1 MTSAFNSPGLTGW
14 LHRTRQ
20 HLCLRRQRHRSHRR
34 RRDLTLTGTLSAQK
48 NTTGA
53 NVSKSIT
60 VAGVT
65 RTLSVAANASRVG
78 GSVALITPVASLSAD
93 FAVETTGTSPNAGNP
108 VRRKAMSQP
117 SSADTKG
124 TSSTADD
131 IGVRILRGSLV
142 GYIAPDSTYA
152 FDASGTAA
160 IVGVSDLT
168 LTGTLSAQKNT
179 TGANVSKSIT
189 VAGVTRTLSVAA
201 NASRVGGSVTLITP
215 VASLSADFAVETTGT
230 SPNQEILFA
239 ANNVSTF
246 VGDTKGTASTA
257 DDIGVRFSGAHWSA
271 TSHQTA
277 PMPS

>member
-1 MTSAFNSPGLTGW
+1 MTSA
-14 LHRTRQ
+14 
-20 HLCLRRQRHRSHRR
+20 LRFS
-34 RRDLTLTGTLSAQK
+34 G
-48 NTTGA
+48 
-53 NVSKSIT
+53 
-60 VAGVT
+60 
-65 RTLSVAANASRVG
+65 
-78 GSVALITPVASLSAD
+78 
-93 FAVETTGTSPNAGNP
+93 
-108 VRRKAMSQP
+108 
-117 SSADTKG
+117 
-124 TSSTADD
+124 
-131 IGVRILRGSLV
+131 GSLV

-189 VAGVTRTLSVAA
+189 VAGVTRTLTVAA

-246 VGDTKGTASTA
+246 VGDTKGTAL
-257 DDIGVRFSGAHWSA
+257 DRR
-271 TSHQTA
+271 
-277 PMPS
+277 